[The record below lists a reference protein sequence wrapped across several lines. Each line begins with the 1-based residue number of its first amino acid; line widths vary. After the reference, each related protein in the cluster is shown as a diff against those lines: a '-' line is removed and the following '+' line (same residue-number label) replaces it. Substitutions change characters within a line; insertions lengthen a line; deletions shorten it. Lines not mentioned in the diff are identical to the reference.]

1 MALTPGAIIDPW
13 YDMSERSKVRIMSRG
28 IGGVTGL
35 VPESF
40 GFSWSNSYR
49 QPFGDILASFNTGVQ
64 IGQELGNKL
73 AGRRGEV
80 DWTATLQELK
90 RQIWTGSSSIAFNLN
105 LLYIARRGTTLDVV
119 NPIRRLTAFGA
130 PRTAVRVTTGK
141 GEAAFSATVVNSPPI
156 VQIEIGFM
164 LRLKKAVIKTV
175 NVAFP
180 TNVTDVAGQPNEAL
194 VSLGIESDR
203 MFLSDDTEVDFIG
216 SQVNRWV
223 GGL

>member
-1 MALTPGAIIDPW
+1 MARTSGVIIDPW
-13 YDMSERSKVRIMSRG
+13 YDVPERSKVRIRSDDV
-28 IGGVTGL
+28 GGVTGL

-40 GFSWSNSYR
+40 GFSWNNSYR

-90 RQIWTGSSSIAFNLN
+90 RQIWTGSSTISFNLN
-105 LLYIARRGTTLDVV
+105 LLYIARRGATLDVV
-119 NPIRRLTAFGA
+119 NPIRRLTALAA
-130 PRTAVRVTTGK
+130 PRTTVRKTTGE
-141 GEAAFSATVVNSPPI
+141 GEAAFSATVVNRPPV

-175 NVAFP
+175 NVTLP
-180 TNVTDVAGQPNEAL
+180 TNVTDIKGQPNEAM

-223 GGL
+223 GDL